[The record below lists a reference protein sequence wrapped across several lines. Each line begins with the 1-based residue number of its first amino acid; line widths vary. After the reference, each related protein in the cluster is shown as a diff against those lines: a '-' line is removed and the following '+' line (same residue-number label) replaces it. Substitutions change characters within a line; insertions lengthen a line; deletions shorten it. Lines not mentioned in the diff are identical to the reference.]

1 MTAQKPEAVSARGQ
15 DMLAGV
21 DARTNLAGTN
31 RMELLL
37 FKVGSP
43 ETYGINVFKVK
54 EVMPQVPITRP
65 PGSHEFIAGMASLRG
80 QLVPVIDLI
89 GLCGNAPPATPPVM
103 IVTEFSH
110 TTQAFL
116 VESVETIVRIDWS
129 DVHQPPAML
138 SGNSKLTGVTRLA
151 DGRLAAI
158 LDVEQI
164 LHMLAGKGDLI
175 DIPESVV
182 ADETLPAD
190 IQIFFADDSALARSQ
205 LTQILDKIGLK
216 SEFAVN
222 GLEAWARLDAIAA
235 AAAAADIRLADVLPI
250 IITDIEMP
258 EMDGFM
264 LTRNIKA
271 DRRFDGVKVLLHSSM
286 SESSNRGK
294 GLAMGADGF
303 LAKFDPTDVADSI
316 HAILSEK
323 FKRVPT
329 A

>member
-1 MTAQKPEAVSARGQ
+1 MAAHTSTAAPASKQNL
-15 DMLAGV
+15 LAGI

-43 ETYGINVFKVK
+43 ATYGINVFKVR
-54 EVMPQVPITRP
+54 EVMRQVDITRSP
-65 PGSHEFIAGMASLRG
+65 DLHEHIAGMASLRG

-89 GLCGNAPPATPPVM
+89 GLCGNPPPATPPIL

-116 VESVETIVRIDWS
+116 VESVETIIRINWS

-138 SGNSKLTGVTRLA
+138 TNGSKLTGVTELA
-151 DGRLAAI
+151 DGRLASI
-158 LDVEQI
+158 LDVEQM
-164 LHMLAGKGDLI
+164 LHLLSGKSDVI
-175 DIPESVV
+175 DVPATVV
-182 ADETLPAD
+182 ADASLPTN
-190 IQIFFADDSALARSQ
+190 IRIFFADDSAFARAQ
-205 LTQILDKIGLK
+205 LKQILDKLGLA
-216 SEFAVN
+216 SECAIN
-222 GLEAWARLDAIAA
+222 GREAWAKLETFAKMTEAVGGQV
-235 AAAAADIRLADVLPI
+235 ADTLPI

-271 DRRFDGVKVLLHSSM
+271 DRRFAGVKVLLHSSM
-286 SESSNRGK
+286 SESSNRTK

-303 LAKFDPTDVADSI
+303 LAKFNPTDVAETLQKFL
-316 HAILSEK
+316 AEK
-323 FKRVPT
+323 YKPV
-329 A
+329 

>member
-1 MTAQKPEAVSARGQ
+1 MAAHTSTAAPASKQNL
-15 DMLAGV
+15 LAGI

-43 ETYGINVFKVK
+43 ATYGINVFKVR
-54 EVMPQVPITRP
+54 EVMRQVDITRSP
-65 PGSHEFIAGMASLRG
+65 DLHEHIAGMASLRG

-89 GLCGNAPPATPPVM
+89 GLCGNPPLATPPIL

-116 VESVETIVRIDWS
+116 VESVETIIRINWS

-138 SGNSKLTGVTRLA
+138 TNGSKLTGVTELA
-151 DGRLAAI
+151 DGRLASI
-158 LDVEQI
+158 LDVEQM
-164 LHMLAGKGDLI
+164 LHLLSGKSDVI
-175 DIPESVV
+175 DVPATVV
-182 ADETLPAD
+182 ADTSLPTN
-190 IQIFFADDSALARSQ
+190 IRVFFADDSAFARAQ
-205 LTQILDKIGLK
+205 LKQILDKLGLA
-216 SEFAVN
+216 SECAIN
-222 GLEAWARLDAIAA
+222 GREAWAKLETFAKMTEAVGGQV
-235 AAAAADIRLADVLPI
+235 ADTFPI

-271 DRRFDGVKVLLHSSM
+271 DRRFAGVKVLLHSSM
-286 SESSNRGK
+286 SESSNRTK

-303 LAKFDPTDVADSI
+303 LAKFNPTDVAET
-316 HAILSEK
+316 LQKLLTEK
-323 FKRVPT
+323 YKP